1 MDPNDILALAAR
13 HYSILNCLRHKD
25 YDYTELVQATKISRA
40 TLDNYIG
47 EMAEAGL
54 VEQKKKR
61 NKYILYIMRKG
72 LITLNYIDK
81 YEKLLFE
88 PKLSEEIKPAVSEI
102 LDYANR
108 GYQNRRLEELLP
120 RKLSLL
126 CHEKPE
132 VIFNSKLQEFF
143 VEYLNK
149 LVSIYEIDQ
158 IIIRYIRDIID
169 NSLLSD
175 WFYRNLYPIIVEQF
189 HGVGFGERIRM
200 TRVPFLWEV
209 FEKDET
215 RREEILNHF
224 IAVLNGECIGKDLEL
239 CRFICGS
246 YPRTVEDDLIKR
258 LIKMGDNRILDKFF
272 HQS

>member
-1 MDPNDILALAAR
+1 MDSIDILALAAR

-25 YDYTELVQATKISRA
+25 YDYTELVQATKIPRA
-40 TLDNYIG
+40 TLENYIE

-54 VEQKKKR
+54 VEQKMEG
-61 NKYILYIMRKG
+61 NKYVLHIMRKG

-88 PKLSEEIKPAVSEI
+88 PKLGDDIHAAVTEI
-102 LDYANR
+102 LDYAEK
-108 GYQNRRLEELLP
+108 GYKNKKLEELLP
-120 RKLSLL
+120 KKLSIL
-126 CHEKPE
+126 CREKPE
-132 VIFNSKLQEFF
+132 VIFDSKLQGFF
-143 VEYLNK
+143 VDYLDR
-149 LVSIYEIDQ
+149 LTSIYEIDQ

-175 WFYRNLYPIIVEQF
+175 WFYKNLYPIIVEQF
-189 HGVGFGERIRM
+189 HEVGLSERIRM

-209 FEKDET
+209 FEKDKT

-246 YPRTVEDDLIKR
+246 YPRTVEDDLIKL

-272 HQS
+272 HQ